1 MNPKAQ
7 IDIFRNNQL
16 SGSHALPDNDN
27 AVTTFGRNKQDNIQL
42 NVIPSTLQGFL
53 KITSTAQG
61 HEIVMLIDPPTNFV
75 VLLDGA
81 PFILGVAQPLHHGSV
96 IQLGPSLQCRY
107 SVTALTVTPGGATII
122 EPLPSQNPR
131 PQQLHPQV
139 DNPTKRISKYLQLLP
154 GIFQDQRPQ
163 AKHEHSDQDRT
174 DFLNRYLLIFET
186 IWEPLETR
194 QDHIDAYF
202 DPRMAPARFL
212 PWLASWFDME
222 LSPHWPEPSRRELI
236 AHAAFLDQHRGTRIG
251 LRDALRHAFNCQA
264 EITDDPKQPFVFR
277 VRLAENPDEPIN
289 RSLLEQVI
297 HQYKPA
303 HAGYVLEIQTLPV
316 LTTEHPE
323 ASTQPESGGQQSREA

>member
-16 SGSHALPDNDN
+16 SGSHPLPNSDN
-27 AVTTFGRNKQDNIQL
+27 AVATFGRDMQDDIQL
-42 NVIPSTLQGFL
+42 NVIPSNLRGFL

-61 HEIVMLIDPPTNFV
+61 HEIKMLVDPPSHFV
-75 VLLDGA
+75 VLLDGT
-81 PFILGVAQPLHHGSV
+81 PLVLGVVHILHHGSV

-107 SVTALTVTPGGATII
+107 SVITPVGIVGGTSVM
-122 EPLPSQNPR
+122 ELLPAQNPR
-131 PQQLHPQV
+131 MSELHPQL
-139 DNPTKRISKYLQLLP
+139 DDPARHLSKYLQLLP
-154 GIFQDQRPQ
+154 GLFHDN
-163 AKHEHSDQDRT
+163 E
-174 DFLNRYLLIFET
+174 FLNRYLQIFET

-202 DPRMAPARFL
+202 DSRMAPARFL

-251 LRDALRHAFNCQA
+251 LEGALQHAFNCQT
-264 EITDDPKQPFVFR
+264 EIADDPNQPFIFQ
-277 VRLAENPDEPIN
+277 VRLAENPNEPIN

-303 HAGYVLEIQTLPV
+303 HAGYVLEIQNQTAPA
-316 LTTEHPE
+316 HP
-323 ASTQPESGGQQSREA
+323 ATKIPPESGGQSREV